1 MGAAILKSSNSA
13 SLSAAVLITD
23 TAHTF
28 VRQPSM
34 TCQFAQHMA
43 AAEIIPT
50 AAAWTDTTKT
60 CK

>member
-50 AAAWTDTTKT
+50 AAA
-60 CK
+60 